1 MNLFK
6 QKQAILAP
14 ILVLVVAIIFS
25 LTLASSVNPT
35 PKNLP
40 IAIVNEDQGIQVPS
54 KGTVNIGNMMVSKI
68 TELSKATNGEK
79 PAIKWIQVSSEE
91 KVRKGLDDQ
100 KYYGALILPND
111 LSKNQASLK
120 TANPSPIAIKILVN
134 QGKNTTGSTMASQML
149 THIVENLSLNIH
161 TEIFTELKKN
171 VNSISV
177 KQAEILANPLIAKIE
192 NVNAIG
198 THTSNGNAPVL
209 LITPLWMS
217 SLIGAVIVFLAKKK
231 TQTSNKVGK
240 LKVIFEQLFLGV
252 ILSFLIGF
260 GITLM
265 AKWMGITLPNFLDVA
280 LYLTIAYFCFHILIS
295 AVLSWIGF
303 GGVGIFALIFFFSGS
318 LIGMPKELLPAFSKD
333 WIYSWVPMRFGA
345 DGLREIF
352 YFDKGLS
359 MSHPMTIIIWI
370 GIISVLVLFLSA
382 VKPNKEVLSQTEAV
396 TMK

>member
-14 ILVLVVAIIFS
+14 ILVLAVAIIFS

-54 KGTVNIGNMMVSKI
+54 KGIVNIGDTMVSKI
-68 TELSKATNGEK
+68 HGLSKTKNGEK

-91 KVRKGLDDQ
+91 KVRKGLNDQ
-100 KYYGALILPND
+100 KYYAALILPTD

-120 TANPSPIAIKILVN
+120 TASPSPITIKILVN

-149 THIVENLSLNIH
+149 THLVENLNLTIH
-161 TEIFTELKKN
+161 TEIFNELKKN

-177 KQAEILANPLIAKIE
+177 TQAEVLANPFVIKVE
-192 NVNAIG
+192 NVNPIG
-198 THTSNGNAPVL
+198 THTANGNAPVS

-231 TQTSNKVGK
+231 TQTSNSVGK
-240 LKVIFEQLFLGV
+240 LNVIFEQLLLGV
-252 ILSFLIGF
+252 LLSFIIGF

-265 AKWMGITLPNFLDVA
+265 AKWIGFTLPNFLDVA
-280 LYLTIAYFCFHILIS
+280 LYLTITYFCFHLLIS
-295 AVLSWIGF
+295 AVMSWIGF
-303 GGVGIFALIFFFSGS
+303 GGVGLFALIFFFSGS
-318 LIGMPKELLPAFSKD
+318 LIGMPRELLPNFSKD

-359 MSHPMTIIIWI
+359 MSHSMTIIIWI
-370 GIISVLVLFLSA
+370 GIISILALSLS
-382 VKPNKEVLSQTEAV
+382 VFKPNKEELNQTIA
-396 TMK
+396 MK

>member
-6 QKQAILAP
+6 QKQAVLTP
-14 ILVLVVAIIFS
+14 ILVLVVAFIFS

-54 KGTVNIGNMMVSKI
+54 KGNVNIGDMMVSKI
-68 TELSKATNGEK
+68 NELSKTKNGEDQ
-79 PAIKWIQVSSEE
+79 AVKWIQVSNEE
-91 KVRKGLDDQ
+91 KVREGLNNQ
-100 KYYGALILPND
+100 KYYAALILPNE

-120 TANPSPIAIKILVN
+120 TSNPSQITIKILVN
-134 QGKNTTGSTMASQML
+134 QGKNANGSTMASQLL
-149 THIVENLSLNIH
+149 THLVENLNLNMH
-161 TEIFTELKKN
+161 TEIFNELKKN
-171 VNSISV
+171 VSSISV
-177 KQAEILANPLIAKIE
+177 KQAEVLANPIVTKIE

-198 THTSNGNAPVL
+198 THTANGNAPVS

-231 TQTSNKVGK
+231 TQTTTSSGK
-240 LKVIFEQLFLGV
+240 LKIIFEQLLLGV

-265 AKWMGITLPNFLDVA
+265 AKWIGFALPNFLDVA
-280 LYLTIAYFCFHILIS
+280 LYLTIAYFCYHILIS
-295 AVLSWIGF
+295 AVMSWIGF

-318 LIGMPKELLPAFSKD
+318 LIGMPKELLPTFSKD

-359 MSHPMTIIIWI
+359 MSHPMSVIIWI
-370 GIISVLVLFLSA
+370 GIISIIVLSLSA
-382 VKPNKEVLSQTEAV
+382 FKPKKEELTQSLA
-396 TMK
+396 MK

>member
-14 ILVLVVAIIFS
+14 LLVLVVAIIFS

-40 IAIVNEDQGIQVPS
+40 IAIVNGDQGIQVPS
-54 KGTVNIGNMMVSKI
+54 KGNVNIGDMMVSKI
-68 TELSKATNGEK
+68 NKLSKTNNGEK

-100 KYYGALILPND
+100 KYYGALILPSD

-149 THIVENLSLNIH
+149 THIVENLNLTTH
-161 TEIFTELKKN
+161 TQIFNELKKN
-171 VNSISV
+171 VSSISV
-177 KQAEILANPLIAKIE
+177 KQAEVLSNPIVANIE

-198 THTSNGNAPVL
+198 THTANGNAPVT

-231 TQTSNKVGK
+231 TQTSNSISK
-240 LKVIFEQLFLGV
+240 LKVIFEQLILGV
-252 ILSFLIGF
+252 ILSFIIGF

-265 AKWMGITLPNFLDVA
+265 AKWIGFTLPNFLDVA

-295 AVLSWIGF
+295 AVMSWVGF

-359 MSHPMTIIIWI
+359 MSHPMSIILWI
-370 GIISVLVLFLSA
+370 GIISLLALSLSA
-382 VKPNKEVLSQTEAV
+382 FKPKKEVVNQAV

>member
-14 ILVLVVAIIFS
+14 ILVLAVAIIFS

-54 KGTVNIGNMMVSKI
+54 KGIVNIGDTMVSKI
-68 TELSKATNGEK
+68 HGLSKTKNGEK

-91 KVRKGLDDQ
+91 KVRKGLNDQ
-100 KYYGALILPND
+100 KYYAALILPTD

-120 TANPSPIAIKILVN
+120 TASPSPITIKILVN

-149 THIVENLSLNIH
+149 THLVENLNLTIH
-161 TEIFTELKKN
+161 TEIFNELKKN

-177 KQAEILANPLIAKIE
+177 TQAEVLANPFVIKVE
-192 NVNAIG
+192 NVNPIG
-198 THTSNGNAPVL
+198 THTANGNAPVS

-231 TQTSNKVGK
+231 TQTSNSIGK
-240 LKVIFEQLFLGV
+240 LNVIFEQLLLGV
-252 ILSFLIGF
+252 LLSFINGF

-265 AKWMGITLPNFLDVA
+265 AKWIGFTLPNFLDVA
-280 LYLTIAYFCFHILIS
+280 LYLTITYFCFHLLIS
-295 AVLSWIGF
+295 AVMSWIGF
-303 GGVGIFALIFFFSGS
+303 GGVGLFALIFFFSGS
-318 LIGMPKELLPAFSKD
+318 LIGMPKELLPTFSKD

-370 GIISVLVLFLSA
+370 GIISILALSLSA
-382 VKPNKEVLSQTEAV
+382 FKPKNQEQNQTIA
-396 TMK
+396 MK

>member
-35 PKNLP
+35 PKDLP

-54 KGTVNIGNMMVSKI
+54 KGNVNIGDMMVAKI
-68 TELSKATNGEK
+68 NALSKMKNGEK

-91 KVRKGLDDQ
+91 KVRKGLNDQ
-100 KYYGALILPND
+100 KYYAALILPND

-120 TANPSPIAIKILVN
+120 TANPSPITMKILVN
-134 QGKNTTGSTMASQML
+134 QGKNANGSTMASQML
-149 THIVENLSLNIH
+149 THLVENLNLNIH
-161 TEIFTELKKN
+161 TEIFNELKKS
-171 VNSISV
+171 VSSISV
-177 KQAEILANPLIAKIE
+177 NQAEVLASPIITKVE
-192 NVNAIG
+192 NVNVIG
-198 THTSNGNAPVL
+198 THTANGNAPVS

-231 TQTSNKVGK
+231 TETSNSISK
-240 LKVIFEQLFLGV
+240 LKVIFEQLLLGV
-252 ILSFLIGF
+252 VLSFLIGF

-265 AKWMGITLPNFLDVA
+265 AKWIGFTLPSFLDVA
-280 LYLTIAYFCFHILIS
+280 LYLTITYFCFHILIS
-295 AVLSWIGF
+295 AVMSWIGF

-352 YFDKGLS
+352 YFNKGLS
-359 MSHPMTIIIWI
+359 MSHPMSIIIWI
-370 GIISVLVLFLSA
+370 GVISVIVLSLSA
-382 VKPNKEVLSQTEAV
+382 FKPQKEELNQTL
-396 TMK
+396 TIK

>member
-54 KGTVNIGNMMVSKI
+54 KGNVNIGDMMVSKI
-68 TELSKATNGEK
+68 NELSKTNNGAQ

-91 KVRKGLDDQ
+91 KVRRGLNNQ
-100 KYYGALILPND
+100 KYYAALILPND
-111 LSKNQASLK
+111 LSKNQTSLK
-120 TANPSPIAIKILVN
+120 TANPSAITIKILVN
-134 QGKNTTGSTMASQML
+134 QGKNTNGATMASQML
-149 THIVENLSLNIH
+149 AHLVENLNLNMH
-161 TEIFTELKKN
+161 TEIFNELKKN
-171 VNSISV
+171 VSQVSV
-177 KQAEILANPLIAKIE
+177 NQAEVLANPIITKIE

-198 THTSNGNAPVL
+198 THTANGNAPVS

-231 TQTSNKVGK
+231 TQTSNPIGK
-240 LKVIFEQLFLGV
+240 LKVIFEQLILGI

-265 AKWMGITLPNFLDVA
+265 AKWIGFTLPNFLDVA
-280 LYLTIAYFCFHILIS
+280 LYLTISYFCFHIMIS
-295 AVLSWIGF
+295 AVMSWIGF

-333 WIYSWVPMRFGA
+333 WIYSWVPMRFSA

-359 MSHPMTIIIWI
+359 MSHPISIIIWI
-370 GIISVLVLFLSA
+370 GIISVIVLSLSA
-382 VKPNKEVLSQTEAV
+382 FKQQKEELNQTL

>member
-14 ILVLVVAIIFS
+14 LLVLVIAIIFS

-40 IAIVNEDQGIQVPS
+40 IAIVNGDQGIQVPS
-54 KGTVNIGNMMVSKI
+54 KGNVNIGDMMVSKI
-68 TELSKATNGEK
+68 NKLSKTNNGEK

-100 KYYGALILPND
+100 KYYGALILPSD

-149 THIVENLSLNIH
+149 THIVENLNLTTH
-161 TEIFTELKKN
+161 TQIFNELKKN
-171 VNSISV
+171 VSSISV
-177 KQAEILANPLIAKIE
+177 KQAEVLSNPIVANIE

-198 THTSNGNAPVL
+198 THTANGNAPVI

-231 TQTSNKVGK
+231 TQTSNSISK
-240 LKVIFEQLFLGV
+240 LKVIFEQLILGV
-252 ILSFLIGF
+252 ILSFIIGF

-265 AKWMGITLPNFLDVA
+265 AKWIGFTLPNFLDVA

-295 AVLSWIGF
+295 AVMSWVGF

-352 YFDKGLS
+352 YFDNGLS
-359 MSHPMTIIIWI
+359 MSHPMSIILWI
-370 GIISVLVLFLSA
+370 GIISLLALSLSA
-382 VKPNKEVLSQTEAV
+382 FKPKKEVVNQAV
-396 TMK
+396 AMK

>member
-14 ILVLVVAIIFS
+14 LLVLVVAIIFS

-40 IAIVNEDQGIQVPS
+40 IAIVNGDQGIQVPS
-54 KGTVNIGNMMVSKI
+54 KGNVNIGDMMVSKI
-68 TELSKATNGEK
+68 NKLSKTNNGEK

-100 KYYGALILPND
+100 KYYGALILPSD

-149 THIVENLSLNIH
+149 THIVENLNLTTH
-161 TEIFTELKKN
+161 TQIFNELKKN
-171 VNSISV
+171 VSSISV
-177 KQAEILANPLIAKIE
+177 KQAEVLSNPIVANIE

-198 THTSNGNAPVL
+198 THTANGNAPVI

-231 TQTSNKVGK
+231 TQTSNSTSK
-240 LKVIFEQLFLGV
+240 LKVIFEQLILGV
-252 ILSFLIGF
+252 ILSFIIGF

-265 AKWMGITLPNFLDVA
+265 AKWIGFTLPNFLDVA

-295 AVLSWIGF
+295 AVMSWVGF

-352 YFDKGLS
+352 YFDNGLS
-359 MSHPMTIIIWI
+359 MSHPMSIILWI
-370 GIISVLVLFLSA
+370 GIISLLALSLSA
-382 VKPNKEVLSQTEAV
+382 FKPKKEVVNQAV
-396 TMK
+396 AMK

>member
-14 ILVLVVAIIFS
+14 ILVLVVAFIFS

-54 KGTVNIGNMMVSKI
+54 KGNVNIGDMMVSKI
-68 TELSKATNGEK
+68 NELSKTKKGED
-79 PAIKWIQVSSEE
+79 PAVKWIQVSNEE
-91 KVRKGLDDQ
+91 KVREGLNNQ
-100 KYYGALILPND
+100 KYYAALILPND

-120 TANPSPIAIKILVN
+120 TANPSPITIKILVN
-134 QGKNTTGSTMASQML
+134 QGKNANGSTMASQML
-149 THIVENLSLNIH
+149 THLVENLNLNMH
-161 TEIFTELKKN
+161 TEIFNELKKN
-171 VNSISV
+171 VSSISV
-177 KQAEILANPLIAKIE
+177 KQAQVLANPIVTKIE

-198 THTSNGNAPVL
+198 THTANGNAPVSI
-209 LITPLWMS
+209 ITPLWMS

-231 TQTSNKVGK
+231 TQTSTSSGK
-240 LKVIFEQLFLGV
+240 LKIIFEQLLLGV

-265 AKWMGITLPNFLDVA
+265 AKWIGFTLPNFLDVA

-295 AVLSWIGF
+295 AVMSWIGF

-318 LIGMPKELLPAFSKD
+318 LIGMPKELLPTFSKD

-359 MSHPMTIIIWI
+359 LSHPMSVLIWI
-370 GIISVLVLFLSA
+370 GIISIIVLSLSA
-382 VKPNKEVLSQTEAV
+382 FKPKKAELNQTL